1 MNCGPLSTGKVGS
14 EMSLE
19 THSSKNRGR
28 EGSFEPPPA
37 WLVKGRGIV
46 GGGLVEFVFF
56 VVRVRWKRLGLR
68 VNGPQQDMAV
78 KAAYR
83 QHLKIDPEAGAVV
96 GYGCKPR
103 LQPAARGA
111 AALTQ
116 DAIGSVGR
124 RFLRGQFLGGHGVV
138 LFTVA
143 EKEGASGAAVCG
155 AFADGEDRGG
165 GCNSR
170 GGIAI

>member
-116 DAIGSVGR
+116 DAIGSVGWW
-124 RFLRGQFLGGHGVV
+124 FLRGHGAV
-138 LFTVA
+138 LLTVA
-143 EKEGASGAAVCG
+143 GKEGVTR
-155 AFADGEDRGG
+155 RGCVLG
-165 GCNSR
+165 LCWRGRSR
-170 GGIAI
+170 RRL